1 MEALLIIINCIDASN
16 CQLHLSS
23 AGYNAVLHALGE
35 SRPGLGW
42 VGVTLCPL
50 FLREYLDTKG
60 GAGGDSGVC
69 DTTARSVTY
78 RNF

>member
-1 MEALLIIINCIDASN
+1 MEALLIIMNCIDASN
-16 CQLHLSS
+16 CLSS
-23 AGYNAVLHALGE
+23 TGYNAVLHALGE
-35 SRPGLGW
+35 TSPGLGW

-78 RNF
+78 RKF